1 MIRRSD
7 INGLVE
13 KINLVLIE
21 RGGQRLL
28 SAEWAYGK
36 PRVYIRDKEGRLEK
50 ELSPRLSTGPM
61 MDWLRAFSEGLY
73 MGMGF

>member
-1 MIRRSD
+1 MVRKSD
-7 INGLVE
+7 IYGLVE

-21 RGGQRLL
+21 RGGQCLL

-36 PRVYIRDKEGRLEK
+36 PRVYIRDKDGGLEK
-50 ELSPRLSTGPM
+50 ELSPRLSTAPM
-61 MDWLRAFSEGLY
+61 LDWLRAFQEGLF